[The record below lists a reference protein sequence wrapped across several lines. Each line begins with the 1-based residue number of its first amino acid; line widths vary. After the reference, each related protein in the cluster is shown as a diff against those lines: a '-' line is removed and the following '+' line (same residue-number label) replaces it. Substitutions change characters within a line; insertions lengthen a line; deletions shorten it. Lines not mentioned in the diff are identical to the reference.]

1 MKYLLLILMSLP
13 LGGLLAE
20 SAPSANLHLLR
31 NQMLEELVV
40 TNAPLDEVVELIREK
55 TRVGDVQV
63 NFVIPPQTK
72 ASERLVTLDL
82 RNVNAMD
89 VFSTVLS
96 FTGTRAELRH
106 NVVFILPKAPKE
118 KK

>member
-1 MKYLLLILMSLP
+1 M
-13 LGGLLAE
+13 AE
-20 SAPSANLHLLR
+20 TASSANLHLLR
-31 NQMLEELVV
+31 NQVMDELVV
-40 TNAPLDEVVELIREK
+40 TNAPLDEVIELIQEK
-55 TRVGDVQV
+55 TKVGDVQV
-63 NFVIPPQTK
+63 NFVLPPQTR

-118 KK
+118 GNQ